1 MDNKKISYMKK
12 LFLKLSWR
20 FLNWIGYVIVFR
32 DYYDPETFTLVK
44 KNTHMVIH
52 KCTSKTDANGWRN
65 VKQIFEIQIRKI

>member
-1 MDNKKISYMKK
+1 MKK
-12 LFLKLSWR
+12 LFLNLSWR

-52 KCTSKTDANGWRN
+52 KCIGKADEKGYRK
-65 VKQIFEIQIRKI
+65 VKQIFEIQIKKI